1 MTPALAHVESWIF
14 DLDNTLYSPGVRLFD
29 QIDERMGTFIAT
41 LLEVDRTEA
50 RRIQKKYF
58 HEHGTTLSGLM
69 ASHGVEPG
77 EFLDYV
83 HDIDLEILEED
94 RALAEALGDL
104 PGRKFVFTNGDAPY
118 AERVLAKLG
127 LGESFDALHDI
138 HAAGYAPKPD
148 PASYDAMCAALDID
162 PERALFVEDMARNLR
177 PAKALGMV
185 TVWVNNGSERG
196 AHEADAGHIDYEIE
210 AVAPWLASLKEA
222 A

>member
-1 MTPALAHVESWIF
+1 MTPALSHVESWIF

-29 QIDERMGTFIAT
+29 QIDERMGSFISR
-41 LLEVDRTEA
+41 LLDVDRVEA

-69 ASHGVEPG
+69 ASHGVEPD

-83 HDIDLEILEED
+83 HDIDLAILEQD
-94 RALAEALGDL
+94 RALAEAIGEL
-104 PGRKFVFTNGDAPY
+104 PGKKFVFTNGDAAY
-118 AERVLAKLG
+118 ATRVLERLG
-127 LGESFDALHDI
+127 LGASFDALHDI

-148 PASYDAMCAALDID
+148 PASYDAMCAALDIA

-196 AHEADAGHIDYEIE
+196 AHEADAGYIDYEIE
-210 AVAPWLASLKEA
+210 AVAPWLASLKETA
-222 A
+222 

>member
-1 MTPALAHVESWIF
+1 MTPDLAHVESWIF
-14 DLDNTLYSPGVRLFD
+14 DLDNTLYPPGAKLFD
-29 QIDERMGTFIAT
+29 QIDERMGSFIAT
-41 LLEVDRTEA
+41 LLEVDRAEA

-69 ASHGVEPG
+69 QSHGVEPG

-83 HDIDLEILEED
+83 HDIDLEMLEED
-94 RALAEALGDL
+94 RALVEAIGDL
-104 PGRKFVFTNGDAPY
+104 PGRKFVFTNGDARY
-118 AERVLAKLG
+118 ANRVLERLG
-127 LGESFDALHDI
+127 LGASFDDLRDI

-148 PASYDAMCAALDID
+148 PASYVAMCGALDID

-196 AHEADAGHIDYEIE
+196 SHEADPGYIDYEIE